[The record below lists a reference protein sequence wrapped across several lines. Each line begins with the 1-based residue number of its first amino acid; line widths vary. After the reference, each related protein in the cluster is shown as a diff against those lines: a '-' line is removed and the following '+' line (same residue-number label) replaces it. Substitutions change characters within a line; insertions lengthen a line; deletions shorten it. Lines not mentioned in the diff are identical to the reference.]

1 MNKKEIIILIV
12 VAILVVGIV
21 VFGLARQG
29 GSERDDQEGLVN
41 NSDDVSVVEDSGF
54 TAEVPEDIDLSETRS
69 IVPVL
74 PGAEAQ
80 IRTFDLNITDDGF
93 EPSELVVNKGDTV
106 QINLSSIG
114 GNYDFFIPAIS
125 AYQTVQVGE
134 KKRVTFQ
141 ALTSGTY
148 VFQCRDLCPDGLKIK
163 GSLIVLDK

>member
-1 MNKKEIIILIV
+1 MNKKEVIILIV

-29 GSERDDQEGLVN
+29 ESEGNSQERLVN
-41 NSDDVSVVEDSGF
+41 GEEDVVEEDLGF
-54 TAEVPEDIDLSETRS
+54 TTEVPEDVDLSETRS

-80 IRTFDLNITDDGF
+80 IRTFDLSITDNGF

-114 GNYDFFIPAIS
+114 GNYDFFIPAIGI
-125 AYQTVQVGE
+125 YQTVEAGE
-134 KKRVTFQ
+134 KKRVGFQ
-141 ALTSGTY
+141 ALASGTY
-148 VFQCRDLCPDGLKIK
+148 VFQCRDLCPDDEIK

>member
-1 MNKKEIIILIV
+1 MNKKEVIILIV

-29 GSERDDQEGLVN
+29 ESEGNSQEGLVN
-41 NSDDVSVVEDSGF
+41 GEEDVVEEDLGF
-54 TAEVPEDIDLSETRS
+54 TTEVPEDVDLSETRS

-80 IRTFDLNITDDGF
+80 IRTFDLSITDNGF

-114 GNYDFFIPAIS
+114 GNYDFFIPAIGI
-125 AYQTVQVGE
+125 YQTVEAGE
-134 KKRVTFQ
+134 KKRVGFQ
-141 ALTSGTY
+141 ALASGTY
-148 VFQCRDLCPDGLKIK
+148 VFQCRDLCPDDEIK